1 MRKSHLGL
9 LAGLIFL
16 AGQSAAMAAD
26 ASRCLRR
33 DEREG
38 QDAYVARVHNAC
50 DARWRS
56 FVPARPTSDKAYDDY
71 MRRCDKP
78 CAAVLADGAVPSSA
92 LLLGAIAVGGAVAV
106 ASGGKGGG
114 SPASP

>member
-1 MRKSHLGL
+1 MRKSTLGL
-9 LAGLIFL
+9 LTGLIFL
-16 AGQSAAMAAD
+16 LGQGAAMAANND
-26 ASRCLRR
+26 SRCLRR

-38 QDAYVARVHNAC
+38 QDVYLARLHNAC

-56 FVPARPTSDKAYDDY
+56 FTPARPTSGKAYDDY

-78 CAAVLADGAVPSSA
+78 CAAILAGGAPNGA
-92 LLLGAIAVGGAVAV
+92 LLAGAALVAGGAAV
-106 ASGGKGGG
+106 AAGAKGGG